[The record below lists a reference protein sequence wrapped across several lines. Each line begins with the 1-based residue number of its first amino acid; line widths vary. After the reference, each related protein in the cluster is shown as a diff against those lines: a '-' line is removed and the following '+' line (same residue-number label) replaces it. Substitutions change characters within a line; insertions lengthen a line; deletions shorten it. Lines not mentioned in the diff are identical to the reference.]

1 MFPRESKH
9 VYNENLY
16 ILDTQC
22 FSGLEFTQKWLDRSA
37 PPTRGRIFPQ
47 NFSRVGTGMDRAVT
61 YNRISAI
68 FFLAVGIFFSGYAR
82 SVEIGAWN
90 EPGPGFLPFWGGL
103 ILAAMSIALSLRT
116 FWGKLPP
123 ITQSFFPR
131 ADSWKRVAA
140 TFAALIVYNLL
151 LTPLGFTVT
160 TFLFVGFLVRFIFP
174 QSWTRTLVVAVLS
187 AVAARLLFINFL
199 ETQLPKGFLGF

>member
-1 MFPRESKH
+1 
-9 VYNENLY
+9 
-16 ILDTQC
+16 
-22 FSGLEFTQKWLDRSA
+22 
-37 PPTRGRIFPQ
+37 
-47 NFSRVGTGMDRAVT
+47 MDKAIR

-68 FFLAVGIFFSGYAR
+68 FFLVVGVFFSAYAR
-82 SVEIGAWN
+82 SVEIGTWN

-103 ILAAMSIALSLRT
+103 VLAAMSVALLLRT

-140 TFAALIVYNLL
+140 TFVALIVYTLL
-151 LTPLGFTVT
+151 LTPLGFTLT
-160 TFLFVGFLVRFIFP
+160 TFLFIGFLVRFIFP
-174 QSWTRTLVVAVLS
+174 QTWTRTLIVSVLS
-187 AVAARLLFINFL
+187 ALAARLLFINFL